1 MGLISFL
8 YILIGSDEGFD
19 NKMEND
25 NKSKRVRRSLL
36 EENIRLRKEVR
47 HSIRSRAIIQN
58 TSVKNTYRKA
68 TKLYLFPPFRNLNY
82 YLPCSWSIRW
92 QCMNSDLTNQTLK

>member
-8 YILIGSDEGFD
+8 YLLKGSDEGFD

-47 HSIRSRAIIQN
+47 HSIRSRAIIQKR
-58 TSVKNTYRKA
+58 V
-68 TKLYLFPPFRNLNY
+68 
-82 YLPCSWSIRW
+82 
-92 QCMNSDLTNQTLK
+92 